1 MLPLVLLCIFQLNY
15 YGFIHVRSFN
25 STGSSTTAL
34 WVNREL
40 ANAGSDDV
48 ESVLLLKRVE
58 PCEAAKTAEGRRVR
72 KEQAIHTVEE
82 DLGVNAKSLQLD
94 QIRAMAL
101 RLTDDDLVLGCSATG
116 GGGGDKSSAIVPLTR
131 MALAPPPS
139 LVYLRAPVVPIVKED
154 DKASAANLLLLLS
167 KSG

>member
-1 MLPLVLLCIFQLNY
+1 
-15 YGFIHVRSFN
+15 
-25 STGSSTTAL
+25 
-34 WVNREL
+34 VNREL

-58 PCEAAKTAEGRRVR
+58 PCEEAKTAEGRRVR

-101 RLTDDDLVLGCSATG
+101 RLTDDDLVLGCSGA
-116 GGGGDKSSAIVPLTR
+116 GGGDKSSAIEPLTR

-139 LVYLRAPVVPIVKED
+139 LVYLRAPIVPIVKED

>member
-1 MLPLVLLCIFQLNY
+1 M
-15 YGFIHVRSFN
+15 
-25 STGSSTTAL
+25 
-34 WVNREL
+34 NREL
-40 ANAGSDDV
+40 ANAASDDV

-58 PCEAAKTAEGRRVR
+58 PCETAKTAEGRRVR

-82 DLGVNAKSLQLD
+82 DLGVNAKTLQLD

-101 RLTDDDLVLGCSATG
+101 RLTEDDFVGCCSSAGTG
-116 GGGGDKSSAIVPLTR
+116 GGDNSSTSAIEPLTR

>member
-1 MLPLVLLCIFQLNY
+1 MPIPLSFLTLFESSQLNY
-15 YGFIHVRSFN
+15 YGFIHVRSF
-25 STGSSTTAL
+25 STAGSTTTAL

-40 ANAGSDDV
+40 ANSGSDDL

-58 PCEAAKTAEGRRVR
+58 PNETAKTVEGRRVR

-82 DLGVNAKSLQLD
+82 DLGVNAKSLQMD

-101 RLTDDDLVLGCSATG
+101 RLTDDELIGSPNSAR
-116 GGGGDKSSAIVPLTR
+116 SSCAPFSSL
-131 MALAPPPS
+131 ALPPPPP
-139 LVYLRAPVVPIVKED
+139 LALLRAVVAPLNKED
-154 DKASAANLLLLLS
+154 DKANAANLLLLLS

>member
-1 MLPLVLLCIFQLNY
+1 
-15 YGFIHVRSFN
+15 
-25 STGSSTTAL
+25 
-34 WVNREL
+34 VNREL

-58 PCEAAKTAEGRRVR
+58 PCEEAKTAEGRRVR

-101 RLTDDDLVLGCSATG
+101 RLTDDDLVLGFR
-116 GGGGDKSSAIVPLTR
+116 GGGDKSLSIEPLTR